1 MKFRVYYRK
10 FGGIDASIQY
20 GSLRVMQ
27 EDLKTEVDK
36 DFDYINA
43 CAICD
48 DGSEDIVYS
57 SVEEILNAR

>member
-10 FGGIDASIQY
+10 FGGIDAYIKY

-27 EDLKTEVDK
+27 ENLKHEVDK

-43 CAICD
+43 CVIND

-57 SVEEILNAR
+57 SVKEILNAR